1 MILRRPG
8 RLPFWSVYRV
18 VPVIVCSTPHA
29 SRQCRSCDFYKHIQS
44 SRAME
49 HSIPSHRRKPIII
62 SIQPMESRRRRSVPL
77 RYIRPNRP
85 IRSSHPS
92 MRIPSPHPDVIRV
105 LYILATIVRI
115 PTAIKR
121 GAPFRYVASVILV
134 ALLVLTI
141 SVSISR
147 LSIASIL

>member
-1 MILRRPG
+1 M
-8 RLPFWSVYRV
+8 PFWPAYRV
-18 VPVIVCSTPHA
+18 VSVIVCSTSQA
-29 SRQCRSCDFYKHIQS
+29 SRQRRSCLFYRHIQFT
-44 SRAME
+44 RAMAG
-49 HSIPSHRRKPIII
+49 SITTHHKKPTM
-62 SIQPMESRRRRSVPL
+62 SIQSRESRCWRSRPL
-77 RYIRPNRP
+77 GYIRPSRP

-134 ALLVLTI
+134 ALLVPTN
-141 SVSISR
+141 SVSILR